1 MPILP
6 DTPNDEFKRF
16 VYDQFSRIG
25 KALSSPARL
34 VIMNVLC
41 QGEHTVDALARY
53 ADMNVANISRHLQV
67 LRGVN
72 LVKIRREGKYIYYAV
87 AGEDTVR
94 FYNDFKNFAYHQLLE
109 IRSALQEISKSP
121 SRLHPVGREEL
132 LKKINEEY
140 VLIVDVR
147 PEEEYI
153 QGHFPGAISVPLQ
166 GLDRR
171 LRELPRDKLIVAYC
185 RGRFCILADKAVGIL
200 LAHGYSA
207 RRADD
212 GVVDWKIAGLP
223 VEKS

>member
-6 DTPNDEFKRF
+6 DAPNDEFKRF

-25 KALSSPARL
+25 KALSSSARL

-41 QGEHTVDALARY
+41 QGEHTVEALARY

-67 LRGVN
+67 LRGAN

-94 FYNDFKNFAYHQLLE
+94 FYHDFKNFACNQLLE

-132 LKKINEEY
+132 LKKISEDH

-147 PEEEYI
+147 PAEEYKEE
-153 QGHFPGAISVPLQ
+153 HLPGAISMPLQ
-166 GLDRR
+166 ELEKR
-171 LRELPRDKLIVAYC
+171 LRELPQDKLIVAYC
-185 RGRFCILADKAVGIL
+185 RGRFCILADKAVEIL
-200 LAHGYSA
+200 LASGYSA
-207 RRADD
+207 QRADD
-212 GVVDWKIAGLP
+212 GVVEWKIAGLP
-223 VEKS
+223 TEKS